1 MPGFFI
7 IGIIPGT
14 EVLEV
19 VVGNAAYVATIIA
32 GAILCGCAVN
42 LFIDASGAVEAACCA
57 SHGLTAVH
65 WTCAV
70 FLAVMMA
77 YNLIRPV
84 GMSHRP
90 VAAK

>member
-1 MPGFFI
+1 MLKILISFA
-7 IGIIPGT
+7 
-14 EVLEV
+14 EVF
-19 VVGNAAYVATIIA
+19 AAYVATIIA

-42 LFIDASGAVEAACCA
+42 FFTDATAATETARCA

-65 WTCAV
+65 WTCAA

-84 GMSHRP
+84 KMAH
-90 VAAK
+90 AKPEKVFASS